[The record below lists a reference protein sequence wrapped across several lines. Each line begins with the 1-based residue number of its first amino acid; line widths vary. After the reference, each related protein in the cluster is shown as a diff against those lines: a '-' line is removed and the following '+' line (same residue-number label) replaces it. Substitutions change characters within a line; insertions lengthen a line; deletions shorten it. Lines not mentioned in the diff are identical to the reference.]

1 MPSPA
6 TTSPKSPVTP
16 LKVWRSKLPDGVNRK
31 DKRAPS
37 SEKKKPLSNNARPS
51 VLGPSIRQT
60 INASAEVA
68 SVKNSEFARCTIG
81 NHELKLLQILENT
94 DSADYVAAYEGF
106 RRKILHKDDP
116 LKVAKISR
124 PKKNMAKLKM
134 AVNLI
139 KGNKLTFLSK
149 AQLAFSPL
157 NPDNKKDTTA
167 LMKKIRQ
174 MKLEAGLE
182 EACPESSQQLRGVDL
197 ENSDPI
203 EHDATMD
210 AQKEKEIEKAFRYV
224 VGEFAS
230 SPFTSGSLVKSS
242 GEEKKT
248 DKNKKPVHH
257 AMSSSGVKSSASM
270 KELRD
275 KGFIKNAQALRVKKI
290 REEQKQKAEEAFAK
304 KKSATAAAAAA
315 AAATKKKS
323 NNAKHKKKARTYP
336 YPADKYSEHQRMLE
350 AKLPEKLRQECN
362 KKYDKLMEPFSE
374 RCSARSWSK
383 IKAKDDV
390 HKEYESLTITGT
402 LGQPFTPSQTQSQ
415 AVQSHSSAEPL
426 IRSSEVPESPGDEE
440 EDEEEEVFARLNTTA
455 TSPWHRNTDDL
466 ISGDAILYPM
476 ERDGLFTVD
485 DLEDL
490 SVNSEKSH
498 DMLSNG
504 SEAGLFNTMDLMQLD
519 LDEKDE
525 MLQHEEDVKSPDG
538 ALTVSVGALLYSQKL
553 KDEVNTR
560 PAGAGLG
567 GITQSTVHSS
577 SVKPNNK
584 QDLFSY
590 HSKYSIDV
598 NKRPKSANT
607 SAHVRCSSDY
617 EKIDEIPNHVQK
629 KRLVVTR
636 HRAPEVWIT

>member
-6 TTSPKSPVTP
+6 ATSPKSPVTP
-16 LKVWRSKLPDGVNRK
+16 FKVWRSNLPEGVSRK

-37 SEKKKPLSNNARPS
+37 SEKKKQLPNARTS
-51 VLGPSIRQT
+51 ILGPTLRHT
-60 INASAEVA
+60 INASSDVA

-81 NHELKLLQILENT
+81 NHEMKLLQILENT
-94 DSADYVAAYEGF
+94 DSADYVTAYEEF
-106 RRKILHKDDP
+106 RRKVLHKHDP
-116 LKVAKISR
+116 LKVVKISR

-139 KGNKLTFLSK
+139 KGNKLAFLSK

-182 EACPESSQQLRGVDL
+182 EDSPESPQHHSVNEYRGVDL
-197 ENSDPI
+197 ESSEPI

-210 AQKEKEIEKAFRYV
+210 AQKEKEIEKAFKYV

-230 SPFTSGSLVKSS
+230 SPFTSTSLLKSS
-242 GEEKKT
+242 SEEKKR
-248 DKNKKPVHH
+248 DKEKKVNPIVT
-257 AMSSSGVKSSASM
+257 STGVKNSASM

-290 REEQKQKAEEAFAK
+290 REEQKKKAEAAFAK
-304 KKSATAAAAAA
+304 KKSATEAS
-315 AAATKKKS
+315 KKKS
-323 NNAKHKKKARTYP
+323 NNANPKPKKKAARTHP
-336 YPADKYSEHQRMLE
+336 YPADKYSEHQKMME
-350 AKLPEKLRQECN
+350 AKLPEKLRRECD
-362 KKYDKLMEPFSE
+362 KKYNKLMEPFSE

-383 IKAKDDV
+383 IKAKEDV

-402 LGQPFTPSQTQSQ
+402 IGHPFTPSRTQAQIQ
-415 AVQSHSSAEPL
+415 AQAQQPQSSGELLTSSM
-426 IRSSEVPESPGDEE
+426 EVPESSAAD
-440 EDEEEEVFARLNTTA
+440 DDEEEVFARLNT
-455 TSPWHRNTDDL
+455 SPGWQQNTVEL

-476 ERDGLFTVD
+476 EREGLFTVD

-498 DMLSNG
+498 EMLSDG
-504 SEAGLFNTMDLMQLD
+504 SDAGLFNTLDLMQLD
-519 LDEKDE
+519 VDEKDE
-525 MLQHEEDVKSPDG
+525 VLQHEEDVKSPDG
-538 ALTVSVGALLYSQKL
+538 ALTVSMGALLYSHQL
-553 KDEVNTR
+553 KDEMNTH
-560 PAGAGLG
+560 PACAGMG
-567 GITQSTVHSS
+567 GVSQSIVHS
-577 SVKPNNK
+577 SVKPYNK